1 MKTTMNKIM
10 IALQALAAVLLIGAI
25 KIWAPVCGKM
35 LELTS
40 GKQVPMK
47 CHWAGQAAIA
57 VSVILLVVAV
67 MAFLAK
73 KEYKGLMVVNAVAG
87 VILFLIFTNTLV
99 GVCASTEMRCQI
111 TKIWG
116 MGAAAITFAASLINL
131 LSGKEGQVPG

>member
-1 MKTTMNKIM
+1 MKTTFNKIM
-10 IALQALAAVLLIGAI
+10 IALQAAAALCLVGAI

-35 LELTS
+35 LELVS

-57 VSVILLVVAV
+57 ICIIILAVAV

-73 KEYKGLMVVNAVAG
+73 KEYKGLMVVNAVAA
-87 VILFLIFTNTLV
+87 VVLFMVFTSLI
-99 GVCASTEMRCQI
+99 GVCASEEMRCQI
-111 TKIWG
+111 TKLWG
-116 MGAAAITFAASLINL
+116 MGTAAVVFATSLVNL

>member
-10 IALQALAAVLLIGAI
+10 IALQALAAALLIGAI

-35 LELTS
+35 LELVS

-57 VSVILLVVAV
+57 ISVIILVAAVA
-67 MAFLAK
+67 ALLAK
-73 KEYKGLMVVNAVAG
+73 KDFKALMIVTAVAA
-87 VILFLIFTNTLV
+87 VMLFLVFSNSLI
-99 GVCASTEMRCQI
+99 GVCASAEMRCQT
-111 TKIWG
+111 TKLWG
-116 MGAAAITFAASLINL
+116 MICAGVVFAASLVNL

>member
-1 MKTTMNKIM
+1 MKTTLNKIM
-10 IALQALAAVLLIGAI
+10 IALQAVAALCLLGAI

-35 LELTS
+35 LELVS

-57 VSVILLVVAV
+57 VCIIILAVAV

-73 KEYKGLMVVNAVAG
+73 KEYKGLMVVNAVAA
-87 VILFLIFTNTLV
+87 VVLFLVFTKLI
-99 GVCASTEMRCQI
+99 GVCASEEMRCQI
-111 TKIWG
+111 TKLWG
-116 MGAAAITFAASLINL
+116 MGAAAVVFATSLVNL